1 MKKFDGAEYI
11 RTNYRTFAVRVD
23 RRRDPEVIKALEESA
38 NVSGYV
44 RDLVKKDIKD
54 GKEKECV

>member
-23 RRRDPEVIKALEESA
+23 RRRDQEVIKALEECD

-44 RDLVKKDIKD
+44 RDLVKKDIEH
-54 GKEKECV
+54 GEEKERL

>member
-23 RRRDPEVIKALEESA
+23 RRRDPDVIKILEQAE

-44 RDLVKKDIKD
+44 RDLVKKDIEH
-54 GKEKECV
+54 GEEKERL